1 METFIYM
8 YPKNEGESLPIFSLK
23 LLFLYSLKFLIIGLI
38 ISGVFSSL
46 SFGQTYPTK
55 KILLSDWGLN
65 HPSEIGYIRMGLL
78 HKNGED
84 SIIIYDLGKSKPIV
98 VDPPGP
104 RGQTPFFSNNFY
116 VVDQFDQGNVNKLGG
131 YFNGF
136 ARSPSQSS
144 VSIEKSPEGIPGL
157 AFNYKNKKPGF
168 SGFWIHLFDFK
179 SPPSQR
185 KYFNASPF
193 SFLTFSIYGNKG
205 NEQIQ
210 LRMADRIWEK
220 KEDSLLI
227 GDVGSFIPEGN
238 IQNKWTQVWVPL
250 SKLPKK
256 LNSKELASVVF
267 QVKGE
272 GQSQILIKDLAFS
285 QKRDIT
291 IPSSKKSLSVDR
303 PIQKAMWLWETNKI
317 LNSQQESDQLLEFC
331 QKEKIT
337 DLFVQIPY
345 EAQKNLDQWEIDWDS
360 KKMRSF
366 ISRLHKNNIKT
377 HALDGDPRFALR
389 EWHGRVLAL
398 IKRVA
403 QYNEEGKSS
412 EQFYGIRFDIEPYL
426 LPSFVGVNKEN
437 KLKEYLEL
445 LQKSRILTTKA
456 NLAFG
461 VDIPFWFDSRNIYYK
476 PTAAVE
482 GRPVSEHIIDIVDN
496 IGIMD
501 YRTVAYGADGV
512 IAHGSDELRYA
523 EKKGKKVFIGLETVP
538 LPDETI
544 YEFNHK
550 GRGKGSKITLDTI
563 DDQHVQ
569 VSWIPPKVNLTANDS
584 QVLKQISVVNVP
596 SSKITFD
603 KLSPKDLRKVLQHL
617 KVELQKYSSFHGIVI
632 HSYESYRPWLE
643 KQEN

>member
-1 METFIYM
+1 MN
-8 YPKNEGESLPIFSLK
+8 PKKGDVSFPILSFKLK
-23 LLFLYSLKFLIIGLI
+23 FFYFVEFLIICTI
-38 ISGVFSSL
+38 ILGVFSSQAI
-46 SFGQTYPTK
+46 GQTYPNK
-55 KILLSDWGLN
+55 KILLSDWGLS
-65 HPSEIGYIRMGLL
+65 HSSEIGYVRMGLL
-78 HKNGED
+78 HAQGKE
-84 SIIIYDLGKSKPIV
+84 SIIIYDIGKSKPILK
-98 VDPPGP
+98 DPAGP
-104 RGQTPFFSNNFY
+104 RGKTPSFSNNFY
-116 VVDQFDQGNVNKLGG
+116 IVDQFNQGNVNKLGG

-136 ARSPSQSS
+136 ARVPSKSN
-144 VSIEKSPEGIPGL
+144 VSIEKSPDGTPGL
-157 AFNYKNKKPGF
+157 AFTYKNKKPGF

-185 KYFNASPF
+185 KYFDTSPF
-193 SFLTFSIYGNKG
+193 SFLTFSIYGIKG
-205 NEQIQ
+205 KEQIQ

-227 GDVGSFIPEGN
+227 ENIESFIPEGA
-238 IQNKWTQVWVPL
+238 IQKKWQQVWVPL

-256 LNSKELASVVF
+256 LNRKELASVVF

-272 GQSQILIKDLAFS
+272 GESTILIKDLAFS
-285 QKRDIT
+285 QERDIS
-291 IPSSKKSLSVDR
+291 IPSPPITLKVDR
-303 PIQKAMWLWETNKI
+303 PIRKAMWLWETNKI
-317 LNSQQESDQLLEFC
+317 LNSEKESNQLLDFC

-345 EAQKNLDQWEIDWDS
+345 EAQKNQNKWEIDWDS
-360 KKMRSF
+360 KNMRSF

-398 IKRVA
+398 IERIA
-403 QYNEEGKSS
+403 QYNERGNDS
-412 EQFYGIRFDIEPYL
+412 ERFYGIRFDIEPYL

-445 LQKSRILTTKA
+445 LEKSKILTKNS
-456 NLAFG
+456 NLVLG
-461 VDIPFWFDSRNIYYK
+461 VDIPFWFDSRNIYYE
-476 PTAAVE
+476 PTAAVG

-538 LPDETI
+538 LPNETI
-544 YEFNHK
+544 FEFTQN
-550 GRGKGSKITLDTI
+550 GRGKGSQIILETI

-569 VSWIPPKVNLTANDS
+569 VSWIPPKVNLPKSDS
-584 QVLKQISVVNVP
+584 QILKQISVVNVP

-603 KLSPKDLRKVLQHL
+603 KLEPKDLRKVLQHIRF
-617 KVELQKYSSFHGIVI
+617 ELQKYSSFYGIVI

-643 KQEN
+643 RQEN